1 MNGYN
6 EEQNNEYMN
15 TGKKHK
21 SHIGIIIFISM
32 ILLGIIVAA
41 AGAIWAYNTDM
52 TKYMKVKSV
61 DETFDAKNVKNVSV
75 DYVCGNLI
83 IEKSNDDNIHVYGTN
98 VPEYVEFDLNENGFE
113 VKSVEHNGKVF
124 WENLQVFNWN
134 FDRNNNGTL
143 TVSLPQKS
151 YDRFVLNLGAG
162 KTDISDISCKNSEID
177 MGAGQTTVTNLSVSE
192 FIDIDCGVGQVN
204 FNNGYFGSADIDC
217 GVGEFN
223 FTGMLKGKTD
233 IDCGVGA
240 CNFNI
245 FGNKSDY
252 TFTGDNYGERSHSGA
267 IGKYIIDV
275 DSGVGEVNFS
285 FSDSLNERNDN
296 YAKNIV

>member
-6 EEQNNEYMN
+6 EEQNNEYMSS
-15 TGKKHK
+15 GKKRK

-61 DETFDAKNVKNVSV
+61 DETFDAENVKNVSV

-252 TFTGDNYGERSHSGA
+252 TFTGDNYGERSHSGTS
-267 IGKYIIDV
+267 GKYIIDV

-285 FSDSLNERNDN
+285 FSDSMNERNDD